1 MLNQNGNSV
10 LNMKGEKKMNCPACN
25 TQAKKFGKDRRGLQR
40 FRCPKCKKTF
50 LEPHKRPLGDMR
62 LPLEK
67 AVSVIQ
73 HLIEGCSIRS
83 VERLTGVE
91 KRTILSLLALVGQ
104 RCEKLMEERI
114 YGLKIKECACDEI
127 WGFIG
132 MKSRT
137 KAGRGIIDK
146 QIGDAWCFIA
156 MERYTKLILAWHLGQ
171 RNMDDTVAFTEKLA
185 RATKGNFQ
193 INTDGFPAYKDAI
206 SYSLGAQLVD
216 FTQVVKVYRN
226 TPESEKRYS
235 PGKCVGCDKTA
246 ILGNPDLKKAS
257 TSHVERQNL
266 TVRMSM
272 RRMTRLTNSF
282 SKKWIN
288 LKWAYAL
295 QFAYYNFCR
304 VNQTLRVTPAMEAGV
319 TDRLWEIED
328 IILLTKSIN

>member
-1 MLNQNGNSV
+1 
-10 LNMKGEKKMNCPACN
+10 
-25 TQAKKFGKDRRGLQR
+25 
-40 FRCPKCKKTF
+40 
-50 LEPHKRPLGDMR
+50 MR

-73 HLIEGCSIRS
+73 HLVEGCSIRS

-104 RCEKLMEERI
+104 RCEKLMEDRI
-114 YGLKIKECACDEI
+114 KGLKIKECACDEI
-127 WGFIG
+127 WGYVG
-132 MKSRT
+132 MKSKT
-137 KAGRGIIDK
+137 KKRKEIIND

-156 MERYTKLILAWHLGQ
+156 MERYNKLILAWHLGQ
-171 RNMDDTVAFTEKLA
+171 RNADDTTAFTEKLA

-193 INTDGFPAYKDAI
+193 INTDGFPAYKEAI
-206 SYSLGAQLVD
+206 SYSLGAQFVD
-216 FTQVVKVYRN
+216 FAQVIKVYQN

-235 PGKCVGCDKTA
+235 PGSCVGCNKTA
-246 ILGNPDLKKAS
+246 ILGNPNLRKAS
-257 TSHVERQNL
+257 TSHIERQNL

-304 VNQTLRVTPAMEAGV
+304 IHQSLRVTPAMEAKI
-319 TDRLWEIED
+319 TDHIWTIEEL
-328 IILLTKSIN
+328 IGNNTL